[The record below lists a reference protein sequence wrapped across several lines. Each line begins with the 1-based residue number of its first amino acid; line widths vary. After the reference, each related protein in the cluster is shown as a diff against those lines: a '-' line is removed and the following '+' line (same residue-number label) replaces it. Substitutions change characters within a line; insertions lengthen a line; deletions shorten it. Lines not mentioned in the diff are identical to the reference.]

1 MTQQE
6 GEAVFEETFSD
17 DEIAEFLQRNPDFF
31 DRNPNLL
38 MDLTVAHDPGGP
50 AISLV
55 ERQVTLLRQRSS
67 EL

>member
-31 DRNPNLL
+31 DRHPNLL
-38 MDLTVAHDPGGP
+38 MDLSVAQPIP
-50 AISLV
+50 AGRAASHHL
-55 ERQVTLLRQRSS
+55 
-67 EL
+67 